1 MPRKPFWLHSK
12 IIHCMYVVFLFFWKK
27 KIEYT
32 ILNLLIAMER
42 VRTYFPPH
50 FPAHHWIVTKN
61 IRKFFCIFFHSVC
74 RKIKNFLYFFY
85 FFFFFSTLLIWFL
98 FFTLFLSVYN
108 SWAEEQFMYV
118 FVTLK
123 SSHQVL
129 KNVLE

>member
-27 KIEYT
+27 KNWIYNFKLT
-32 ILNLLIAMER
+32 YCNGKGSHIFSAAFSSTSLNCNKKYPQIFL
-42 VRTYFPPH
+42 Y
-50 FPAHHWIVTKN
+50 
-61 IRKFFCIFFHSVC
+61 FFHSVC